1 MNSDQPE
8 TELQYPS
15 RSGSRLPVSNT
26 SVNTPPVGFHFTFNW
41 MIGPHGLEQVGA

>member
-15 RSGSRLPVSNT
+15 RSGSRLSGSYFV
-26 SVNTPPVGFHFTFNW
+26 VNKIAAYGIAQNW
-41 MIGPHGLEQVGA
+41 HKI